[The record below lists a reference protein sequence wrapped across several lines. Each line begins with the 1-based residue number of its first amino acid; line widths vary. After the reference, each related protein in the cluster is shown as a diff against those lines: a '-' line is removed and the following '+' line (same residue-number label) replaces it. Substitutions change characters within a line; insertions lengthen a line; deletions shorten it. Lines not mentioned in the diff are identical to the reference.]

1 MKKYLYLLLSFAALL
16 LTGCRFP
23 NQNDAFYDIRIGVIL
38 PLSGENKVH
47 GKAALDAIEMAV
59 REANRKGGVD
69 SRKIQLIIKNSGG
82 NPDKAAEIAEDM
94 IENDNIVA
102 FIGAHSSAEALE
114 LKLAAEKHGVPFIA
128 SMASYE
134 KLTEHADYTFQCAM
148 NDEFQGAALAS
159 YLVYNRRAN
168 KAAIMFN
175 TGKGAIYQ
183 RAIALRTM
191 QALVDFSTIEPLR
204 LTYQDDEESFEN
216 QIRQCI
222 REDVE
227 IIVLPEYAKTALRFI
242 LEARKL
248 GFKGGFAGC
257 DSFDDKLLTA
267 SSENLG
273 VCFFSTP
280 YYAGNKSEENI
291 KFKALMKK
299 YYKRIPAFAEAMG
312 YDSMQMLIKALKDAY
327 TPDDIAMNLKDMRS
341 FSSVCGSLSYH
352 DQKELLLHPVYIIGF
367 SGGGAKGRLLQKVD
381 AERLRNY
388 RNREED

>member
-1 MKKYLYLLLSFAALL
+1 MKKYLYLLLSVAALL

-38 PLSGENKVH
+38 PLSGENKEH
-47 GKAALDAIEMAV
+47 GKAALDAVEMAV
-59 REANRKGGVD
+59 REANRKGGVNF
-69 SRKIQLIIKNSGG
+69 RKIQLVIKNSGG
-82 NPDKAAEIAEDM
+82 DSDKAAEIAEEM

-102 FIGAHSSAEALE
+102 FIGAYSTAEAVQ
-114 LKLAAEKHGVPFIA
+114 LKLAAEKYGVPFIA

-134 KLTEHADYTFQCAM
+134 KLTEHTDYTFQCAM

-168 KAAIMFN
+168 KVAIMFN

-191 QALVDFSTIEPLR
+191 QALADFSSIEAVR
-204 LTYQDDEESFEN
+204 LTYQSDEKSFEK

-227 IIVLPEYAKTALRFI
+227 IIVLPEYAKTARRFI
-242 LEARKL
+242 LEARRL

-257 DSFDDKLLTA
+257 DSFDDKLLTS

-280 YYAGNKSEENI
+280 YYAENGSEENI

-299 YYKRIPAFAEAMG
+299 NYKRTPAFADAMG
-312 YDSMQMLIKALKDAY
+312 YDSMQMLIKALESAY
-327 TPDDIAMNLKDMRS
+327 SPDSIAMNLKNMRS
-341 FSSVCGSLSYH
+341 FRSVCGSLSYH
-352 DQKELLLHPVYIIGF
+352 PQKELLLHPVYIVGF
-367 SGGGAKGRLLQKVD
+367 SGGGAPVRLLQKVD
-381 AERLRNY
+381 AERLKNY